1 MTVSPLA
8 LDITDIIR
16 VLEIQIP
23 KIQHD
28 TMTEHRAQMQDN
40 QDEFR
45 ALGIEADYLRKT
57 MMIMKE
63 EISNSRKIQ
72 ERLESQLYA
81 QEQETAHAHKEMQ
94 TMTRLK
100 KEAEK
105 RLESELRNHE
115 NDRTLWQ
122 QREAEL
128 RGEIK
133 RWAIQKQ
140 NPRRTR
146 SATAS
151 NIWDTPETAKSMSPI
166 FEDRRALTTDTVSCR
181 DAKIRAQEKVILD
194 VKTELQQQKR
204 LAHEAIMTTKAQ
216 AHRVAWLEDEL
227 KGIKR
232 LNASLMED
240 NEGYQL
246 LLHEKTMTEI
256 FNKGV
261 EPEEPSQTANP
272 TSLAAE
278 LQLVVSQDTDANQAQ
293 VNKLTEEVKT
303 LQEANKALTL
313 YMNKIL
319 LKIVDN
325 NQLVDVLNIDD
336 TPTSEPEPQSMVPKY
351 EEKENHEEKSVI
363 RQSTTPTPTTTTT
376 TVKADSAVP
385 VVNSNRP
392 RRSTI
397 SSWMSSPKPET
408 PSPPV
413 NNSDNGW
420 ARALRR
426 MTVMSWVQSSKPEPP
441 KEDEAIC
448 LGHDSAISSRASEST
463 EAETEAETED
473 EEQEQEQERKE

>member
-28 TMTEHRAQMQDN
+28 TMTASNREHRAQMQDSR
-40 QDEFR
+40 DEFR
-45 ALGIEADYLRKT
+45 ALGIELDYLRKT
-57 MMIMKE
+57 MVIMKE
-63 EISNSRKIQ
+63 EISNSRKVQ

-115 NDRTLWQ
+115 NDRSLWQ
-122 QREAEL
+122 QRETEL

-140 NPRRTR
+140 SPRRTR

-151 NIWDTPETAKSMSPI
+151 NIWDAPETVKNWGTCAGMSPI

-194 VKTELQQQKR
+194 IKTELQQQKR

-216 AHRVAWLEDEL
+216 AHRVQWLEEEL
-227 KGIKR
+227 GGIKR

-246 LLHEKTMTEI
+246 LLHERTMTGI
-256 FNKGV
+256 FKGV

-293 VNKLTEEVKT
+293 VKKLTEEVKT

-336 TPTSEPEPQSMVPKY
+336 SPTEPEEPVMP
-351 EEKENHEEKSVI
+351 E
-363 RQSTTPTPTTTTT
+363 
-376 TVKADSAVP
+376 P
-385 VVNSNRP
+385 VVAAPVVPITNRP

-397 SSWMSSPKPET
+397 SSWMSSPKPEV
-408 PSPPV
+408 PPATV
-413 NNSDNGW
+413 NPATNNDNGW
-420 ARALRR
+420 TRALRR
-426 MTVMSWVQSSKPEPP
+426 MTVMSWTQSSKSESP

-448 LGHDSAISSRASEST
+448 LGHDSAISSRASES
-463 EAETEAETED
+463 AEEG
-473 EEQEQEQERKE
+473 EEIL